1 MSTSSSSTA
10 AGDPF
15 DLGRFLDA
23 QQGVHE
29 QALAELK
36 AGRKRSH
43 WMWFVFPQIAGLGIS
58 PTAMHYAIRNRAEA
72 QAYVAHP
79 VLGPRLLACAQA
91 LLQVTGRSAEQIFG
105 YPDVLK
111 LKSSMTLFAALPDA
125 DPVFAAVLERY
136 YGGSGDD
143 RTLKLLAQADE

>member
-10 AGDPF
+10 GGDPF